1 MSAPFS
7 IHIVLIYKLNIVWP
21 RQVIIYGCKILQ
33 CNANLFDITPR
44 DHIRFQNYPDIFL
57 LFRSCSPLCNNNI
70 NKQCNARLRL
80 WPTLFPVLGC
90 DWGPQPGH
98 NSDIPLRTGNI
109 WLASV
114 LARRPCLP
122 HPAAMYFSATRGQ
135 KLHKKCNNRRIND
148 QWNNSPSYISR

>member
-1 MSAPFS
+1 MVFWGTL
-7 IHIVLIYKLNIVWP
+7 VLISKLLFDKDKLLFTVARFYSAMQTCLILRLVITSDF
-21 RQVIIYGCKILQ
+21 RIIQIFSSFSGHAVHYVIII
-33 CNANLFDITPR
+33 IT
-44 DHIRFQNYPDIFL
+44 
-57 LFRSCSPLCNNNI
+57 I
-70 NKQCNARLRL
+70 NSNARLRL

-90 DWGPQPGH
+90 DWGPQSGH

-135 KLHKKCNNRRIND
+135 KLHKKYNNRRIND
-148 QWNNSPSYISR
+148 LWNNSPSYISR